1 MRMMGMQDSPYWAS
15 WLVYHTC
22 INFMISLAVMVLAGF
37 GIFSFS
43 SVTVIWLVF
52 FLYGQAI
59 FGLIIT
65 I

>member
-1 MRMMGMQDSPYWAS
+1 
-15 WLVYHTC
+15 
-22 INFMISLAVMVLAGF
+22 MISLAVMVLAGF

-59 FGLIIT
+59 FGLIVT